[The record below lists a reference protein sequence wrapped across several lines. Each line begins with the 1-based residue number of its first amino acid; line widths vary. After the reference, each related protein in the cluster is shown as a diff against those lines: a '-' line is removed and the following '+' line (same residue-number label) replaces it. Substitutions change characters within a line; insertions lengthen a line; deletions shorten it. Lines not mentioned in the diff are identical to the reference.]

1 MTVSHFPACGSDRSS
16 NAHPIS
22 WVQARDYTCQRNDP
36 SISLEDIMRLSTW
49 QVNSNK
55 NKTKKRPRKQSPHP
69 AECTRQRISRP
80 VIQPWA
86 PDWAR
91 STNYPPQ
98 CNTACT
104 SWPPECSA
112 GERYNNKCQ
121 RLLTPL
127 VTDWSGGIW
136 WTLSRRW
143 KALARSMFL
152 WLTGGHEGSS
162 FSSDSMAAY
171 SYLSSLQQLAIQ
183 ALHFSRMEVLSTIN
197 IWETGS
203 DRVSVGQVLHF
214 SCSK

>member
-1 MTVSHFPACGSDRSS
+1 MRVPR
-16 NAHPIS
+16 
-22 WVQARDYTCQRNDP
+22 VRARDYARQRNDP
-36 SISLEDIMRLSTW
+36 SITLEDIARLPTW
-49 QVNSNK
+49 QVNNNK
-55 NKTKKRPRKQSPHP
+55 NTQQKRPHEQSPHP
-69 AECTRQRISRP
+69 AECTHQCISRP
-80 VIQPWA
+80 VIQPWVH
-86 PDWAR
+86 DWAR
-91 STNYPPQ
+91 STSYLPPG
-98 CNTACT
+98 NTACT
-104 SWPPECSA
+104 GWPPECSA

-143 KALARSMFL
+143 KALARSMLL

-171 SYLSSLQQLAIQ
+171 SYLSSLQKLAIQ

-203 DRVSVGQVLHF
+203 DRVNVLHF